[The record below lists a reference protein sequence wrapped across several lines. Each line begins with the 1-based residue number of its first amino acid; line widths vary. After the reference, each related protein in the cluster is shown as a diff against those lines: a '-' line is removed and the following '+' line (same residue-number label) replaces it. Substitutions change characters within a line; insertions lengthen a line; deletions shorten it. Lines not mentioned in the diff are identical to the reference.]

1 MDCATYIAAQLR
13 RWGIEPLGDAGGY
26 VQDVA
31 IERGELAGPPVLS
44 FAGGRFTQARRIVR
58 ASLGGPKLSGPLQ
71 KFHEGAP
78 VTAGA
83 VVLLPEVRTRLLPMS
98 RQRRGLS

>member
-1 MDCATYIAAQLR
+1 MRATYIAAQLR

-44 FAGGRFTQARRIVR
+44 FSGGHFTHNADLSVI
-58 ASLGGPKLSGPLQ
+58 ALGGAKLSGPLQ
-71 KFHEGAP
+71 KYREG
-78 VTAGA
+78 
-83 VVLLPEVRTRLLPMS
+83 
-98 RQRRGLS
+98 RR